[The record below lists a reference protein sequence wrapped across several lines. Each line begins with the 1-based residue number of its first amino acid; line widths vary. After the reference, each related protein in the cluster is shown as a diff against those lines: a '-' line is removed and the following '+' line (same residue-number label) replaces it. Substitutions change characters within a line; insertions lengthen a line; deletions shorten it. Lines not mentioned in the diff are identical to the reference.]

1 MGKQIKKLKTPF
13 VSICTPTFNR
23 RPFIPMIVKC
33 FLNQTYPKDRMEWI
47 IIDDGTDK
55 IGDLIKSY
63 NIPQIKYIE
72 LPTKITLG
80 EKRNMLHKHA
90 TGSIILY
97 MDDDD
102 YYPPERVSHAVETL
116 QANPQAMIVGSSEM
130 YIYFKH
136 INKMYQ
142 SGPFGPNHATAATFA
157 FRAELLKDT
166 KYDDYASLAE
176 EKFFLKNYTV
186 PMAQLDPMKTIL
198 VFSHDQNSFDK
209 KKLLETGQNP
219 TFKESTKT
227 VPMFIRTKDEK
238 PILDFFLKDIEMK
251 LKMYE
256 PGDSKN
262 KPDVLKQLKNIDEE
276 RAKQMQEMMQSGQL
290 PPLKIILQRPGE
302 PPTELSPED
311 IVKILQDQQ
320 EHIRKLTET
329 IQMQEEKIHEL
340 TEQIQGFSS
349 KTQPSVV
356 PGVERFFTPKSA
368 NPFLLDSPFQSIHS
382 SPPQAIQ
389 ISKGKTDPE
398 VFVPLN

>member
-1 MGKQIKKLKTPF
+1 MGKNSKQKKTPF
-13 VSICTPTFNR
+13 VSVCTPTFNR

-55 IGDLIKSY
+55 VGDIIQSY

-90 TGSIILY
+90 TGSIIVY

-116 QANPQAMIVGSSEM
+116 QANPKAMVAGSSEM

-166 KYDDYASLAE
+166 QYDDNASLSE

-219 TFKESTKT
+219 CFKESPKT
-227 VPMFIRTKDEK
+227 IPMFIRTKDEK
-238 PILDFFLKDIEMK
+238 PILDFFIKDIEIK
-251 LKMYE
+251 LKNYE
-256 PGDSKN
+256 PGDSKH
-262 KPDVLKQLKNIDEE
+262 KPDVVKQLKEMDEA
-276 RAKQMQEMMQSGQL
+276 RNKQMQELMKSGQSG
-290 PPLKIILQRPGE
+290 PPKIMVQKPGQ
-302 PPTELSPED
+302 PPSELSMED
-311 IVKILQDQQ
+311 IAKLLQSQQ
-320 EHIRKLTET
+320 EDIKRLMQT
-329 IQMQEEKIHEL
+329 IQMQEAKIQEL
-340 TEQIQGFSS
+340 TMQQQRSPIPE
-349 KTQPSVV
+349 
-356 PGVERFFTPKSA
+356 VEHFFTPKSS
-368 NPFLLDSPFQSIHS
+368 NPFLLEEAFKSFPEIPQSP
-382 SPPQAIQ
+382 
-389 ISKGKTDPE
+389 KGKSDPE

>member
-1 MGKQIKKLKTPF
+1 MGKNNKKSNTPF
-13 VSICTPTFNR
+13 VSVCTPTFNR

-33 FLNQTYPKDRMEWI
+33 FLNQTYPKEKMEWI

-55 IGDLIKSY
+55 VGDIIKSY

-90 TGSIILY
+90 TGSIIVY

-116 QANPQAMIVGSSEM
+116 QANPKAMVAGSSEM

-157 FRAELLKDT
+157 FRAELIKDT
-166 KYDDYASLAE
+166 RYDDNASLAE
-176 EKFFLKNYTV
+176 EKVFLKNYTV
-186 PMAQLDPMKTIL
+186 PMVQLDPMKTIL

-209 KKLLETGQNP
+209 RKLLETGQNP
-219 TFKESTKT
+219 TFKESPKT

-238 PILDFFLKDIEMK
+238 PILDFFLKDIEIK
-251 LKMYE
+251 LKNYE
-256 PGDSKN
+256 PGDSKH
-262 KPDVLKQLKNIDEE
+262 KPDVVKQLKEMDEA
-276 RAKQMQEMMQSGQL
+276 RAKHMEEMMKSGQL
-290 PPLKIILQRPGE
+290 APQKIMIQRPGE
-302 PPTELSPED
+302 PPTELSIED
-311 IVKILQDQQ
+311 IAKILQSQQ
-320 EHIRKLTET
+320 EHIRKLMET
-329 IQMQEEKIHEL
+329 IQMQEAKIQEL
-340 TEQIQGFSS
+340 TIQQQRS
-349 KTQPSVV
+349 PI
-356 PGVERFFTPKSA
+356 PEVEHFFTPKSS
-368 NPFLLDSPFQSIHS
+368 NPFLIEEAFKSFSEI
-382 SPPQAIQ
+382 PQVP
-389 ISKGKTDPE
+389 KGKSDPE

>member
-1 MGKQIKKLKTPF
+1 MGKNSKQKKTPM
-13 VSICTPTFNR
+13 VSVCTPTFNR

-55 IGDLIKSY
+55 VGDIIKSY

-90 TGSIILY
+90 TGSIIVY

-116 QANPQAMIVGSSEM
+116 LANPKAMVAGSSEM
-130 YIYFKH
+130 YVYFKH

-157 FRAELLKDT
+157 FKAELLKDT
-166 KYDDYASLAE
+166 KYDDHASLAE
-176 EKFFLKNYTV
+176 EKVFLKDYTV
-186 PMAQLDPMKTIL
+186 PMVQLDPMKTIL

-209 KKLLETGQNP
+209 KKLLASGQNP

-238 PILDFFLKDIEMK
+238 PILDFFLKDIDMK
-251 LKMYE
+251 LQKYE
-256 PGDSKN
+256 PGEAKH
-262 KPDVLKQLKNIDEE
+262 KPDVVKQLAEMDKV
-276 RAKQMQEMMQSGQL
+276 RAKQMEEMMKSGQL
-290 PPLKIILQRPGE
+290 PPQKIMLQRPGE
-302 PPTELSPED
+302 PPSELSVED
-311 IVKILQDQQ
+311 IVKILQNQQ
-320 EHIRKLTET
+320 EHIKKLMET
-329 IQMQEEKIHEL
+329 IQLQDAKIQEL
-340 TEQIQGFSS
+340 TIQ
-349 KTQPSVV
+349 TQHSAIPE
-356 PGVERFFTPKSA
+356 VERFFTPKSS
-368 NPFLLDSPFQSIHS
+368 NPFIVGSPFESLSLGSQG
-382 SPPQAIQ
+382 PR
-389 ISKGKTDPE
+389 GKSDPE
-398 VFVPLN
+398 VFVPIN